1 MLTVSSDWSAH
12 AGLSPHSRSVT
23 QSDVS
28 CCQLP
33 VRFTSTVNIGINY
46 PLKKTTLIMQTYDS
60 GVSRS
65 HEVIV
70 RSADEVFQVIQA
82 LCSHVGAD
90 FVLFNSNAS
99 KLIKH

>member
-1 MLTVSSDWSAH
+1 
-12 AGLSPHSRSVT
+12 
-23 QSDVS
+23 
-28 CCQLP
+28 
-33 VRFTSTVNIGINY
+33 
-46 PLKKTTLIMQTYDS
+46 MQTYDS

>member
-46 PLKKTTLIMQTYDS
+46 SLKNTLIMQTYDS

>member
-1 MLTVSSDWSAH
+1 
-12 AGLSPHSRSVT
+12 
-23 QSDVS
+23 
-28 CCQLP
+28 
-33 VRFTSTVNIGINY
+33 
-46 PLKKTTLIMQTYDS
+46 MQTYDS

-70 RSADEVFQVIQA
+70 RSTDEVFQVIQA

-99 KLIKH
+99 KLIKNWRKEKVNRITEIIWIFV

>member
-1 MLTVSSDWSAH
+1 
-12 AGLSPHSRSVT
+12 
-23 QSDVS
+23 
-28 CCQLP
+28 
-33 VRFTSTVNIGINY
+33 
-46 PLKKTTLIMQTYDS
+46 MQMYDS

-70 RSADEVFQVIQA
+70 RSTDEVFQVIQA

-99 KLIKH
+99 KLIKN

>member
-1 MLTVSSDWSAH
+1 
-12 AGLSPHSRSVT
+12 
-23 QSDVS
+23 
-28 CCQLP
+28 
-33 VRFTSTVNIGINY
+33 
-46 PLKKTTLIMQTYDS
+46 MQTYDS

-90 FVLFNSNAS
+90 FVLFNSKAS
-99 KLIKH
+99 KLIKHWRKEKVNRITEIIWIFV

>member
-1 MLTVSSDWSAH
+1 
-12 AGLSPHSRSVT
+12 
-23 QSDVS
+23 
-28 CCQLP
+28 
-33 VRFTSTVNIGINY
+33 
-46 PLKKTTLIMQTYDS
+46 MQTYDS

-99 KLIKH
+99 KLIKHWRKEKK